1 MKKNI
6 EKVDVII
13 FGAGPAGLAAADK
26 LVKNKKKVIVFEK
39 EDQVGGISK
48 TKEYKG
54 YRFDLGGHR
63 FFTKSKEVNALWDE
77 TLGKDFLKRPRLSRI
92 YYKNKFF
99 DYPVKPMNALKG
111 LGIGE
116 SIMILGSYIRVKLFP
131 SKEEKNFEQ
140 WVSNRFGKRLF
151 NHFFKSYTEKLWGIP
166 CEEIQAE
173 WAAQRIKGLSLTSA
187 VKNALFPDKSGKIK
201 TLIDEFKYPKYGPGM
216 MYERM
221 AENVEKMGGEILKQ
235 TEVAKLHHNGS
246 EIKSVTVKDKSGKE
260 TEYKADF
267 YLSSMPIT
275 LLVQSLN
282 PAAPKAAL
290 QASMN
295 LTYRSFIT
303 VSVILKGKN
312 PFPDTWIYIHSPEV
326 KMGRIQNFKSWSPFM
341 VPDKKHIALGLEYFA
356 TEGDDLWKM
365 KDKDLID
372 LALTELEKIH
382 LGKKKDFVDGFVIR
396 VPKAYPVYDS
406 AYPKN
411 IKTVRNY
418 LDGFKNL
425 QPIGRYGMFKYNNMD
440 HSILTGLYAAE
451 HILGQHRNVWEVNAD
466 QEYHEENKS

>member
-187 VKNALFPDKSGKIK
+187 IKNALFPDKSGKIK

-221 AENVEKMGGEILKQ
+221 AENVEKMGGKILKQ

-246 EIKSVTVKDKSGKE
+246 EIESVIVKDKSGKE